1 MGFLGDVVDWFADGD
16 NWSGDNGLPNRIL
29 EHLQISVIA
38 VLLACLIALPVAIV
52 LGHLR
57 RGGGFAA
64 AVANVGRAVPS
75 FAILVLAL
83 KVFGLGSTP
92 TYVALVAL
100 AVPPI
105 LVNAYTGMRGVD
117 DDLRDA
123 AKGMGLS
130 GSQVLRSVELPL
142 AMPLLMAGV
151 RTGAVQVV
159 ATATLA
165 AVIGEGGLGR
175 LIVDGQA
182 VRDEVRVF
190 AGALVVALLSVLTE
204 LTLGLVQRHL
214 GKEHR

>member
-16 NWSGDNGLPNRIL
+16 HWSGQNGLPNRVL
-29 EHLQISVIA
+29 EHLEISIVA
-38 VLLACLIALPVAIV
+38 VLVACLLALPVAV
-52 LGHLR
+52 TLGHLR
-57 RGGGFAA
+57 RGGAFAA

-83 KVFGLGSTP
+83 KLFGLGSTP

-105 LVNAYTGMRGVD
+105 LVNAYTGVRGVD

-123 AKGMGLS
+123 ARGMGLS
-130 GSQVLRSVELPL
+130 GMQVLRRVELPL
-142 AMPLLMAGV
+142 ALPLLMAGV

-175 LIVDGQA
+175 YIVDGYA
-182 VRDEVRVF
+182 VQDDVRVF

-204 LTLGLVQRHL
+204 LGLGLVQRHL
-214 GKEHR
+214 GKGHP